1 MGVSVF
7 LCIYAVYIYLLGYA
21 LPRTSAVAAA
31 GGPMDLAGISDSGSV
46 RASVIGG
53 FSLPLR
59 SGSSLSRKG
68 VLFLLIPGMFQLLVM
83 AILLRLDHSYEAAH
97 KLQLRSTRITT
108 TGHEL
113 LTLLVDAETGMR
125 GYALTGNAVFLQPYV
140 SAQIKLPS
148 EMDTLHRYSS
158 GPPPAGSEDVEQRA
172 TEVLAYHKLI
182 RGWIAAG
189 ERARAVE
196 SIARQEGKRLMD
208 REREAMAVF
217 LAANERGAREREAR
231 AAEARNRFIIAVG
244 AASAIEIGLTIA
256 LAMLF
261 ARGIAYRL
269 RILVENTQ
277 RLESGEPLHETIDGN
292 DEIAELD
299 RRFHDMAAT
308 LARND
313 RELRDVNS
321 DLESFSYSVSH
332 DLRAPLRAVNGY
344 AQMLEEDY
352 GQSFDDEARRFVS
365 VIRSEAQRMG
375 TLIDALL
382 SFSRLG
388 KRDVARSPVDMTA
401 LARQVFAGIG
411 APARF
416 ISEEAPPASG
426 EPAMLRQVLENLLG
440 NAVKFSRN
448 ASAPLIE
455 FGGRGEGELNT
466 YWVRDN
472 GTGFDMRHADRLF
485 GIFQRLHT
493 DDEYEGTGVGL
504 AIVHRIVTRHG
515 GRVWAES
522 KPGQG
527 ATFYFSLPAADVE
540 ERKVAS

>member
-1 MGVSVF
+1 MF
-7 LCIYAVYIYLLGYA
+7 QIL
-21 LPRTSAVAAA
+21 
-31 GGPMDLAGISDSGSV
+31 
-46 RASVIGG
+46 VIG
-53 FSLPLR
+53 
-59 SGSSLSRKG
+59 
-68 VLFLLIPGMFQLLVM
+68 V
-83 AILLRLDHSYEAAH
+83 LLRLDYIYESAH
-97 KLQLRSTRITT
+97 ELQLRSTRIIT

-113 LTLLVDAETGMR
+113 LALLLDVETGMR
-125 GYALTGNAVFLQPYV
+125 GYALTGNPSFLQPYHL
-140 SAQIKLPS
+140 AKAKLPR
-148 EMDTLHRYSS
+148 EMETLRRYSP
-158 GPPPAGSEDVEQRA
+158 GPPPAGSEDVEKRA
-172 TEVLAYHKLI
+172 GEVLAYHERMTAL
-182 RGWIAAG
+182 IAAG

-196 SIARQEGKRLMD
+196 SIAAQEGKQLMD
-208 REREAMAVF
+208 REREVMTVF
-217 LAANERGAREREAR
+217 LAENERGAREREAR
-231 AAEARNRFIIAVG
+231 AAEARNRFILAVG
-244 AASAIEIGLTIA
+244 AASAIEIGLTIG
-256 LAMLF
+256 LAALF
-261 ARGIAYRL
+261 ARGVAYRL

-277 RLESGEPLHETIDGN
+277 RLESGEPLHETIAGT

-299 RRFHDMAAT
+299 RSFHDMAAT

-352 GQSFDDEARRFVS
+352 GPSLDAEARRFVS

-375 TLIDALL
+375 ALIDALL

-388 KRDVARSPVDMTA
+388 RDAGRSPVDMTA
-401 LARQVFAGIG
+401 LARLVFDGIG
-411 APARF
+411 APVRF
-416 ISEEAPPASG
+416 VSDDAPPAAG
-426 EPAMLRQVLENLLG
+426 EPAMIRQVLENLLG

-455 FGGRGEGELNT
+455 FGGRAEGELNT

-472 GTGFDMRHADRLF
+472 GAGFDMRHADRLF
-485 GIFQRLHT
+485 GIFQRLHS

-527 ATFYFSLPAADVE
+527 ATFYFSLPPAEAA
-540 ERKVAS
+540 ERSTAS